1 MKYIKKPVEIEAIQ
15 WNGNNFDDLKK
26 FTNSSLRYRSY
37 YDYNKYYEDKTTLV
51 IKTLEGNMTVS
62 NGDFIIKGVKG
73 EFYPCKRDIFEM
85 TYEKLD

>member
-37 YDYNKYYEDKTTLV
+37 YDHNKYYEDKTTLV